1 MEIFLLYLSKIRA
14 SKCQGIVAGNWITT
28 KARLG
33 YRFSAFYGRVP
44 VTEIHFP
51 APYSCCGRESN
62 LAQGMF
68 RLLAIPN
75 NSHGN

>member
-14 SKCQGIVAGNWITT
+14 SKCHGIMTENWITT

-44 VTEIHFP
+44 VAQKYTFLRCIHVVVE
-51 APYSCCGRESN
+51 R
-62 LAQGMF
+62 
-68 RLLAIPN
+68 AILHRAR
-75 NSHGN
+75 SDI